1 MNHKPIIIVAG
12 EPNSIFFEIYF
23 KALKKH
29 NYKNPLIIIG
39 SYNILLLQ
47 MKKFHFSMKIKL
59 ININKINNYVFDN
72 KSINLIN
79 IKYFQKK
86 VFEKSSK
93 KSNPYINNCF
103 NVAFK
108 LLNDG
113 FTDKLINGPVNKK
126 IFLNKKYLGITEYLA
141 DNFDVQN
148 TAMLIYNKNLSVCPV
163 TTHLPLKMV
172 SKKMNQN
179 LIYNKIKLINSFYK
193 KKFSIIP
200 KIALLG
206 LNPHCE
212 SILKYNEDE
221 KILKPLINKLKNYN
235 IKVSGP
241 YSADTIFLKE
251 NRKKF
256 DVIVG
261 MYHDQVLTPMKTLF
275 EYDAINITLG
285 LPFIRV
291 SPDHGPNETMLGQN
305 LSNPL
310 SLIKAI
316 KFLEKS

>member
-1 MNHKPIIIVAG
+1 M
-12 EPNSIFFEIYF
+12 
-23 KALKKH
+23 
-29 NYKNPLIIIG
+29 
-39 SYNILLLQ
+39 
-47 MKKFHFSMKIKL
+47 
-59 ININKINNYVFDN
+59 DN

-79 IKYFQKK
+79 VNYYQHK

-93 KSNPYINNCF
+93 KSNFYISNCF

-113 FTDKLINGPVNKK
+113 FTDKLINGPINKK
-126 IFLNKKYLGITEYLA
+126 NFLNKKYLGITEYLA
-141 DNFDVQN
+141 DNFDTRI
-148 TAMLIYNKNLSVCPV
+148 TAMLIYNKNLSVCPI
-163 TTHLPLKMV
+163 TTHLPIKMV
-172 SKKMNQN
+172 SNKINAN

-193 KKFSIIP
+193 KKFLIIP

-212 SILKYNEDE
+212 SVLKYNEDE
-221 KILKPLINKLKNYN
+221 KILKPLIKKLKKYN
-235 IKVSGP
+235 MRVSGP

-256 DVIVG
+256 NVIVG

-285 LPFIRV
+285 LPFTRV
-291 SPDHGPNETMLGQN
+291 SPDHGPNESMLGQN

-316 KFLEKS
+316 KFLEKN